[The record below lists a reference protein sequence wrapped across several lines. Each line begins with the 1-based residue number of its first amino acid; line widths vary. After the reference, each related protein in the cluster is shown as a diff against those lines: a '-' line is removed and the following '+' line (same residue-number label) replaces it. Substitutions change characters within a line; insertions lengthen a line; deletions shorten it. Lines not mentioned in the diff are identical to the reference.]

1 MPGKLYVIATPI
13 GNLSD
18 ISKRMAEALAEADVI
33 AAEDTRVTRKL
44 LSHLGISKPLIS
56 CHRHNELSRI
66 DELIAR
72 MANEGQIVALTSDAG
87 TPAISD
93 PGHALVAAAW
103 AANIQVIPICGP
115 SAITAALSV
124 SGYDCGEF
132 AFYGFLPREAGKL
145 RDKLRTMRSSGIH
158 IAVIF
163 ESPRRVVSLMTVLA
177 GLYAECRV
185 TVCCDL
191 TKYYELITRG
201 SAEEALEALKQ
212 NPNAEKGEYCVVIDF
227 SSLPPLTNEEAHI
240 SLEALIFN
248 EMINGSALSEA
259 ASRVIGQGHPRN
271 QVYRAQLNMKKYIA
285 EVK

>member
-18 ISKRMAEALAEADVI
+18 VSKRMAEALAEANVI

-44 LSHLGISKPLIS
+44 LSFLGISKPLIS
-56 CHRHNELSRI
+56 CHRHSELYRI
-66 DELIAR
+66 DELISQ
-72 MANEGQIVALTSDAG
+72 MVNEGQIVALTSDAG

-103 AANIQVIPICGP
+103 ASNVQVIPICGP
-115 SAITAALSV
+115 SAITSALSV

-145 RDKLRTMRSSGIH
+145 REKLRIMRSTGID

-163 ESPRRVVSLMTVLA
+163 ESPRRIVRLMTALA

-185 TVCCDL
+185 TICCDL

-201 SAEEALEALKQ
+201 SAEEALEALKE

-227 SSLPPLTNEEAHI
+227 FARPPLIKDEAQI

-248 EMINGSALSEA
+248 EMIGGSTLSEA
-259 ASRVIGQGHPRN
+259 ASRIIGQGHSRN
-271 QVYRAQLNMKKYIA
+271 QVYKAQLNMKRFIS
-285 EVK
+285 EV

>member
-1 MPGKLYVIATPI
+1 MPGKLFVIATPI
-13 GNLSD
+13 GNLGD
-18 ISKRMAEALAEADVI
+18 ISQRMVEALAEADVV

-44 LSHLGISKPLIS
+44 LSHLGLSKPLIS
-56 CHRHNELSRI
+56 CHRHNELSRVN
-66 DELIAR
+66 ELIAR
-72 MANEGQIVALTSDAG
+72 MADEGQTVALTSDAG

-103 AANIQVIPICGP
+103 ASNVRVVPICGP

-145 RDKLRTMRSSGIH
+145 REKLKAMRSAGVGV
-158 IAVIF
+158 AVVF
-163 ESPRRVVSLMTVLA
+163 ESPRRVTGLMAALA

-191 TKYYELITRG
+191 TKYYELIIRG
-201 SAEEALEALKQ
+201 TAREALEALES

-227 SSLPPLTNEEAHI
+227 SALPPPKDDGARI

-248 EMINGSALSEA
+248 EMVSGAALSEA
-259 ASRVIGQGHPRN
+259 AARVIGQGHPRN
-271 QVYRAQLNMKKYIA
+271 QVYKAQLNMKKFIT
-285 EVK
+285 ET

>member
-18 ISKRMAEALAEADVI
+18 ISKRMAEALAEADVV

-56 CHRHNELSRI
+56 CHRHNELFRV

-72 MANEGQIVALTSDAG
+72 MANEGQTVALTSDAG

-103 AANIQVIPICGP
+103 ASDVRVIPICGP

-124 SGYDCGEF
+124 SGYDSREF

-145 RDKLRTMRSSGIH
+145 REKLRAMRSAGASV
-158 IAVIF
+158 AVIF
-163 ESPRRVVSLMTVLA
+163 ESPRRVVRLMTELA

-185 TVCCDL
+185 TICCDL

-201 SAEEALEALKQ
+201 SAEEALEALES

-227 SSLPPLTNEEAHI
+227 STLPPLKNEEARI

-248 EMINGSALSEA
+248 EMIGGSTLSEA
-259 ASRVIGQGHPRN
+259 ASRMIGQGRPRN
-271 QVYRAQLNMKKYIA
+271 QVYKARLNVEKYIL
-285 EVK
+285 KI